1 MIYPDVQMEDI
12 KTFTD
17 WGLKLESINISFPEA
32 KTDLLDIPGANGLL
46 DLSEVNGQICYKNPN
61 ADLEFLPCLTIHTEW
76 HDLSSKIAKT
86 LHGKVIKCVLPDDP
100 NYYYEGRFS
109 LQTTKMQ

>member
-1 MIYPDVQMEDI
+1 MIYPDVQMADI

-46 DLSEVNGQICYKNPN
+46 DLSEVNDEP
-61 ADLEFLPCLTIHTEW
+61 
-76 HDLSSKIAKT
+76 
-86 LHGKVIKCVLPDDP
+86 V
-100 NYYYEGRFS
+100 
-109 LQTTKMQ
+109 